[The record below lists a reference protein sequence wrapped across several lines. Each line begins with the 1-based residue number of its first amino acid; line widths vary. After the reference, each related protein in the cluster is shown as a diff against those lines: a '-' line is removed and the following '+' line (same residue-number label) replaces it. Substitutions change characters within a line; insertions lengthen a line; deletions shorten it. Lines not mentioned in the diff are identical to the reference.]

1 MGINDVLARLLEML
15 GIKQSESRKYAAME
29 TKLRANK
36 AANVDRLE
44 GLKEQ
49 IAMLIRQAKAKKK
62 EYDAAVG
69 DTKRI
74 VQGEIERLFG
84 ELDRLKNRETIIG
97 RNISQLD
104 LAIGKLLE
112 LQDAKAQGVDPEMLD
127 SIAVELEDIFAELKT
142 SDRAKESL
150 DKVNYQP
157 KQTAEM
163 DIEARVA
170 ELEAAPQKE
179 ATPQANELSRD
190 TLDRLKEL
198 AADED

>member
-1 MGINDVLARLLEML
+1 MGINDMLARLLEML

-163 DIEARVA
+163 DIEARLSELQGTHEANA
-170 ELEAAPQKE
+170 EAEAKLPD
-179 ATPQANELSRD
+179 S
-190 TLDRLKEL
+190 TLDRLKQL
-198 AADED
+198 AEEDD